1 MNLTRNYENT
11 REGAEDTAKERKQR
25 TGRIG
30 GSSLLLVEAL
40 WSFCF
45 VKGFS
50 SFSMS
55 SERTSEH
62 EVLSNSENKKT
73 SKLER
78 WNLHDPWQVK
88 AHICTSGTSD
98 SDGAK
103 CKWNWNSP
111 KRHFICL
118 VWPSQFRLQ
127 RSEHKS
133 NAEETGLVR
142 RVLRTSL
149 AVVQLLKQLHFF
161 FFKTTVYLI
170 ERKIASWLEPPA
182 YFYFLPLFY

>member
-62 EVLSNSENKKT
+62 EG
-73 SKLER
+73 R
-78 WNLHDPWQVK
+78 P
-88 AHICTSGTSD
+88 
-98 SDGAK
+98 
-103 CKWNWNSP
+103 
-111 KRHFICL
+111 
-118 VWPSQFRLQ
+118 
-127 RSEHKS
+127 RS
-133 NAEETGLVR
+133 
-142 RVLRTSL
+142 
-149 AVVQLLKQLHFF
+149 
-161 FFKTTVYLI
+161 
-170 ERKIASWLEPPA
+170 
-182 YFYFLPLFY
+182 